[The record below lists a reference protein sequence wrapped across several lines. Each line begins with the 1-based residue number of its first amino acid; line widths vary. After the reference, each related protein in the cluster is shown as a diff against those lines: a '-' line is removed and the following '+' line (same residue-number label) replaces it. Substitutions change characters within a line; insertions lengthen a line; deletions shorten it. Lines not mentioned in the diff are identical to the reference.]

1 MREKEVYGHDSHDFY
16 TENRARGGSSKG
28 LRMPPTGGRTKK
40 KKRRYLTD
48 DLYPASRVS
57 EQKRVSEVQTN
68 ERNV

>member
-1 MREKEVYGHDSHDFY
+1 VRILQRA
-16 TENRARGGSSKG
+16 ENATDERSDG
-28 LRMPPTGGRTKK
+28 KK
-40 KKRRYLTD
+40 RRRYLTD